1 MLLQRLAATILA
13 GTVSGTLATRET
25 LRSALR
31 TATDSVHRRLE
42 RGLLLSDPRLS
53 KADYRQVLAAY
64 YGFYRPLEARLAW
77 VWPAGLDA
85 ARLHKRLW
93 LAQDLQ
99 ELGLSACG
107 LAALPHGEGMPP
119 LRDESEAMGCL
130 YVLEGACLGG
140 QVLLRSIQPRFDG
153 EGGFRF
159 LEGYGLETGRMWR
172 NFLSC
177 LNDFQNRDERD
188 QQRLIASAVAT
199 FETFERW
206 LALRECLR

>member
-1 MLLQRLAATILA
+1 
-13 GTVSGTLATRET
+13 
-25 LRSALR
+25 
-31 TATDSVHRRLE
+31 
-42 RGLLLSDPRLS
+42 
-53 KADYRQVLAAY
+53 
-64 YGFYRPLEARLAW
+64 
-77 VWPAGLDA
+77 
-85 ARLHKRLW
+85 
-93 LAQDLQ
+93 
-99 ELGLSACG
+99 
-107 LAALPHGEGMPP
+107 MPP